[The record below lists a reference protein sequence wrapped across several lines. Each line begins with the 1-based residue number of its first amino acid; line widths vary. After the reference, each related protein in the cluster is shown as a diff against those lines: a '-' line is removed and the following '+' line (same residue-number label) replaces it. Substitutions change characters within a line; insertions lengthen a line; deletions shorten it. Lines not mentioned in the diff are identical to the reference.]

1 MDISSFYN
9 ISSDIIRNAAENSN
23 TVNKMTAEEGFNS
36 IFDKALESLNTT
48 NAYLSDMENEELKWA
63 LGETENTHE
72 LSIALQKASAAL
84 SYTVA
89 VRDRFLEAYREIMQI
104 QI

>member
-9 ISSDIIRNAAENSN
+9 ISSDVIRKAAESSS
-23 TVNKMTAEEGFNS
+23 VADRMTAEEGFNS
-36 IFDKALESLNTT
+36 IFDKAMESLNTT
-48 NAYLSDMENEELKWA
+48 NAYLSDQENEILKWS

-72 LSIALQKASAAL
+72 LAIALQKAFTAL

-89 VRDRFLEAYREIMQI
+89 VRDRFLEAYREIMQM
-104 QI
+104 QL

>member
-1 MDISSFYN
+1 MDILSFYN
-9 ISSDIIRNAAENSN
+9 ISSDVIRNAAENSN
-23 TVNKMTAEEGFNS
+23 TANRLTAEEGFDGMLN
-36 IFDKALESLNTT
+36 KAMESFNTT
-48 NAYLSDMENEELKWA
+48 NAYLSDQENEILKWA

-89 VRDRFLEAYREIMQI
+89 VRDRFLEAYKEIMQI

>member
-1 MDISSFYN
+1 MDILSLYN
-9 ISSDIIRNAAENSN
+9 ISSNVIRSAAENSP
-23 TVNKMTAEEGFNS
+23 TARAAEAEGFDG
-36 IFDKALESLNTT
+36 ILDKAMESLNTT

-63 LGETENTHE
+63 LGETENTHD
-72 LSIALQKASAAL
+72 LAIALQKASAAL
-84 SYTVA
+84 AYTVA

>member
-1 MDISSFYN
+1 MDITSFYN
-9 ISSDIIRNAAENSN
+9 ITSNVIRNAAENSPVAHAAA
-23 TVNKMTAEEGFNS
+23 TEGFDD
-36 IFDKALESLNTT
+36 IFNKAMESLNTT

-63 LGETENTHE
+63 LGETDNTHD
-72 LSIALQKASAAL
+72 LAIALQKASAAL

-104 QI
+104 QL

>member
-1 MDISSFYN
+1 MDITSFYN
-9 ISSDIIRNAAENSN
+9 ITSNVIRNAAENSP
-23 TVNKMTAEEGFNS
+23 VAHAAAKEGFDD
-36 IFDKALESLNTT
+36 IFDKAMESLNTT

-63 LGETENTHE
+63 LGETDNTHD
-72 LSIALQKASAAL
+72 LAIALQKASAAL

-104 QI
+104 QL